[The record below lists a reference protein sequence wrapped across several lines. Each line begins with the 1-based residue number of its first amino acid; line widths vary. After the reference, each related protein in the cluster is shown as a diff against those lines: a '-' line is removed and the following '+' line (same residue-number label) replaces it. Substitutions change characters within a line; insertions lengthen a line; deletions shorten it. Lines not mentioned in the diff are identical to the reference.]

1 CTDKQKDKSPGCNSW
16 QSQGFCES
24 SSIYHQFMMDNCY
37 ASCGLCTTVTTGSHS
52 LLSFYQ
58 IIHHTLYFVLLNS
71 LVPPTPPPQV
81 DATDCLKAHNNRR
94 ALHGTPALVWN
105 NSLTQHAQE
114 WAEYLLSNGSLVHA
128 SGIDEGENLA
138 WGYGP
143 TFRTCVQ
150 AMEGWLIYLIF
161 YDYDNPGFSKATGH
175 FTQVLCLFE
184 TSNR

>member
-1 CTDKQKDKSPGCNSW
+1 MEELCRFTSMYHLTLINFFDR
-16 QSQGFCES
+16 
-24 SSIYHQFMMDNCY
+24 SISEKFPIYFPH
-37 ASCGLCTTVTTGSHS
+37 
-52 LLSFYQ
+52 
-58 IIHHTLYFVLLNS
+58 IILDITIIITNIIKIILILIIYLFTS
-71 LVPPTPPPQV
+71 V
-81 DATDCLKAHNNRR
+81 DATACLKAHNNRR

-114 WAEYLLSNGSLVHA
+114 WAEYLLSKGSPVHA

-161 YDYDNPGFSKATGH
+161 VCYRYRFFFA
-175 FTQVLCLFE
+175 VL
-184 TSNR
+184 

>member
-1 CTDKQKDKSPGCNSW
+1 
-16 QSQGFCES
+16 
-24 SSIYHQFMMDNCY
+24 MMDHCY
-37 ASCGLCTTVTTGSHS
+37 ASCGLCTM
-52 LLSFYQ
+52 
-58 IIHHTLYFVLLNS
+58 
-71 LVPPTPPPQV
+71 PPTPPPQV

-150 AMEGWLIYLIF
+150 AMEGWYDDEEPQ

-175 FTQVLCLFE
+175 FTQVVWQSTKSVGVALTTKKTNYGYE
-184 TSNR
+184 TFIVARYYPAGNVRGQFAQNVPKEI